1 MNSLVIEA
9 EGLMKRYGSQI
20 VVDSLDLTIA
30 KGEVFGLLGPNG
42 AGKTTTILML
52 MGMSE
57 PHGGTIR
64 VCGINPVTHPLSVK
78 RKVGYLPEDV
88 GFYDDYSGIDN
99 LVYTAR
105 LNGQSPAQA
114 RHQAEQLLRR
124 IGLWEDAHKKTGK
137 FSRGMRQRLGL
148 ADVLMKSPEVII
160 LDEPTLGID
169 PTGVRELM
177 ELIVKLSRDEGITV
191 LFSSHH
197 LHQVQQ
203 VCDRVGLFVG
213 GRLLAQGDIPQLAQ
227 SLLNDN
233 LYAIEAAIDHPD
245 EKILSDVL
253 MSVNGVMSVE
263 RRRDLFHIRTNHD
276 VTAVIAQ
283 RVIEAGGALTYLN
296 RVEYGLDE
304 IYCRYF
310 EGGSNHDVN

>member
-1 MNSLVIEA
+1 MNTVVIEA
-9 EGLMKRYGSQI
+9 EGLLKRYGPQT
-20 VVDSLDLTIA
+20 VVDNLNLQIH

-42 AGKTTTILML
+42 AGKTTTILMI

-57 PHGGTIR
+57 PNGGSIR
-64 VCGINPVTHPLSVK
+64 VCDINPVTHPLDVK

-99 LVYTAR
+99 LVYTAK
-105 LNGQSPAQA
+105 LNGLSAAQA
-114 RHQAEQLLRR
+114 RHKAEQLLRR
-124 IGLWEDAHKKTGK
+124 IGLWDDARKKTGK
-137 FSRGMRQRLGL
+137 YSRGMRQRLGL
-148 ADVLMKSPEVII
+148 ADVLIKSPEVIV

-213 GRLLAQGDIPQLAQ
+213 GKLLAQGNIRQLAQ
-227 SLLNDN
+227 TLLNDN
-233 LYAIEAAIDHPD
+233 LYNIEAAIDHPD
-245 EKILSDVL
+245 EGGLKRAL

-263 RRRDLFHIRTNHD
+263 RRNGLFHIRTNLD
-276 VTAVIAQ
+276 VTAAIAQ
-283 RVIEAGGALTYLN
+283 KVVETGASLTYLN

-310 EGGSNHDVN
+310 EGDSNHAVN